1 MAELSDLRDVP
12 ASPRPA
18 AAAARWQPPRARSQ
32 PRRRRTA
39 YSRVVLVLRLLLP
52 ALAVAMI
59 VVITM
64 WHQFT
69 QEENRFRL
77 GGAEMAPHQVAS
89 LTMANVRYEGVDEK
103 NRPFNVTADTARQVD
118 KQGEVIDLAEP
129 KADITMESGEWL
141 ALTAASGRYQR
152 RANSLDLAGG
162 VTIFHDKGFTFQ
174 AATLHVNLTDR
185 TADSR
190 EAVQGQGPSGELTA
204 TSFRMIEG
212 GNVLLFGGPAH
223 ITLYGDAVG
232 TAAEALDKASAP
244 AAAPAAGSRRND

>member
-12 ASPRPA
+12 PSPRPA
-18 AAAARWQPPRARSQ
+18 TAPARWQQPRAKPQ

-39 YSRVVLVLRLLLP
+39 YSRMVLVLRLLLP

-89 LTMANVRYEGVDEK
+89 LTMANVRYEGVDDK
-103 NRPFNVTADTARQVD
+103 NRPFNVTADTAHQVD
-118 KQGEVIDLAEP
+118 KEGEVIDLSEP
-129 KADITMESGEWL
+129 KADITMETGEWL

-152 RANSLDLAGG
+152 RTNLLDLAGG

-174 AATLHVNLTDR
+174 APTLHINLNDHV
-185 TADSR
+185 AESHDPV
-190 EAVQGQGPSGELTA
+190 EGQGPSGQLTA
-204 TSFRMIEG
+204 ANFRLVEG
-212 GNVLLFGGPAH
+212 GKVVLFGGPAH
-223 ITLYGDAVG
+223 ITLYGEAIG
-232 TAAEALDKASAP
+232 TAAQALDKASAP
-244 AAAPAAGSRRND
+244 DAAAPATPHHGD